1 MLIVK
6 SVTKNNDGSY
16 DTNWQLTEDQMAFL
30 LTFAINSLV
39 AEGLVQIKEQSAEQ
53 LELFEPEGKAN

>member
-6 SVTKNNDGSY
+6 KVTKNLNGDY
-16 DTNWQLTEDQMAFL
+16 DVNWQLTEDQMAFL

-39 AEGLVQIKEQSAEQ
+39 AEGLVQIDENDGSQ
-53 LELFEPEGKAN
+53 LALFEPDGRAN